1 MLPNFPAVIFALSLL
16 LVLQWFYSDAGDESV
31 MESHYYSK
39 SFAGKN
45 VILMLVVHF
54 SLIYDP
60 TGDPVYVFAD
70 ITLYLCFIH

>member
-1 MLPNFPAVIFALSLL
+1 MVLNFSVVIFALLLL
-16 LVLQWFYSDAGDESV
+16 LVLQWFYSHAGDGSV

-45 VILMLVVHF
+45 VILMLVVPF

-60 TGDPVYVFAD
+60 TGDAVYVLAD
-70 ITLYLCFIH
+70 INLHLCFIH

>member
-1 MLPNFPAVIFALSLL
+1 
-16 LVLQWFYSDAGDESV
+16 

-45 VILMLVVHF
+45 VILMLVVPF

-60 TGDPVYVFAD
+60 TGDAVYVLAD
-70 ITLYLCFIH
+70 INLHLCFIH